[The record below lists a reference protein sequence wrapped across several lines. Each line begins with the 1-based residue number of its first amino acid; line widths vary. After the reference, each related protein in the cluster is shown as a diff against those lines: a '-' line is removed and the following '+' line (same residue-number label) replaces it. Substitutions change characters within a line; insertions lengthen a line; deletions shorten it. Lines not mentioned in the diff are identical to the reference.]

1 MAVLTVVGNF
11 SFDLCNLT
19 ELKKYIYPPFFF
31 NTGEMGWERDLKKE
45 KG

>member
-19 ELKKYIYPPFFF
+19 ELKKYIYPLFF